1 MKFITA
7 RRQIQSTVKESL
19 EVSTSPNQ
27 ASASAIRYLMSLMGF
42 DEPYNDDQ
50 CNQIANRIVADVLK
64 EQSAITVSQPADIES
79 VGDGD
84 NLSDLGLAPL
94 PEVEHQNT
102 TASIDVALVFSNNF
116 EKASIIK
123 TDLQSSDITISDT
136 QAIEIAAKMPDTFE
150 SRLSFHN
157 DVLSHWMS
165 LRRLQGEIELDNIS
179 QKIADIEAYEYG
191 LDNRIRQMYGG
202 TVSRVATR
210 REKLNRD
217 VTQLITDVMN
227 Q

>member
-191 LDNRIRQMYGG
+191 LDNRIRQMYG
-202 TVSRVATR
+202 VSRVATR